1 MSPILQ
7 TGVPEKGTGPQWK
20 HTQPKS
26 GPMTVTLTLQHFIF
40 VASYVPATSLSV
52 FVGPEPVGQI
62 PMMNS

>member
-20 HTQPKS
+20 HAQPKS
-26 GPMTVTLTLQHFIF
+26 GPMMGILTLQHFM
-40 VASYVPATSLSV
+40 VDVSYMPATSLSV